1 MLTSEQALRT
11 LLEGHQRY
19 LRGQPLHVHQ
29 EAGWRASLAYS
40 QHPFAVILGCGDSR
54 VPPEIIFDQGLGDL
68 FVIRTA
74 GHVLDDAVLGS
85 VEYGLEKLNISLVM
99 VLGHERCGAV
109 QAAVKAMETG
119 GVVPGHLGKLIAAI
133 KPAVAE
139 VQDQPGDILD
149 NAVRANVGLVRRQL
163 QAAVPVLAARIQ
175 ANQVNIV
182 GARHD
187 LDTGEIELLP

>member
-1 MLTSEQALRT
+1 MPTSEQALRK

-19 LRGQPLHVHQ
+19 LRGQPLHQHQ
-29 EAGWRASLAYS
+29 EAGWRVSLAYS

-74 GHVLDDAVLGS
+74 GHVLDAAVLGS
-85 VEYGLEKLNISLVM
+85 VEYGLEKLNIPLVV

-119 GVVPGHLGKLIAAI
+119 GV
-133 KPAVAE
+133 
-139 VQDQPGDILD
+139 
-149 NAVRANVGLVRRQL
+149 
-163 QAAVPVLAARIQ
+163 
-175 ANQVNIV
+175 
-182 GARHD
+182 
-187 LDTGEIELLP
+187 T